1 MKARNQVNE
10 EIKPINLKTEK
21 LFEIYAYLPPGVMV
35 LMENN
40 PLVIERI
47 IDAPAAAI
55 WRALTDPDEM
65 KGWYFDIPDFK
76 AVVGFQFQ
84 FSAGEGQEKSYVHL
98 CEVLEVIP
106 ETKLSYS
113 WRYEGYGGNS
123 ILTFE
128 LKPLSEN
135 RTIVRLTH
143 AGLLSFPIENPDLA
157 PGNFVVG
164 WNYFMGTGLP
174 DYVEV

>member
-1 MKARNQVNE
+1 MEPATEILNHRN
-10 EIKPINLKTEK
+10 EK
-21 LFEIYAYLPPGVMV
+21 LFEIRAYLPTRVMV

-47 IDAPAAAI
+47 IHAPAAAI
-55 WRALTDPDEM
+55 WSALTDPEEM
-65 KGWYFDIPDFK
+65 KEWYFDIPDFR
-76 AVVGFQFQ
+76 AEVGFQFQ

-98 CEVLEVIP
+98 CEVLEVVP

-128 LKPLSEN
+128 LTPVSNDK
-135 RTIVRLTH
+135 TIVRLTH

-174 DYVEV
+174 DFVEGE